1 MPSLQV
7 RNVPA
12 ALHRALK
19 AKAALEGRSLS
30 DFVLAELSRL
40 AERPTPLELRA
51 RLRRR
56 EPVHLNPPPALIIR
70 EQRERDPAEPAP
82 PVGQ

>member
-40 AERPTPLELRA
+40 AERPTPSSFA
-51 RLRRR
+51 
-56 EPVHLNPPPALIIR
+56 PVCGNESR
-70 EQRERDPAEPAP
+70 FT
-82 PVGQ
+82 